1 MNINKFLS
9 LIYLLFSLSILSYIF
24 YKSEIVHDG
33 KIDYTLKYIFGFFTI
48 FFSLIFIKLNETL
61 KKNISI
67 LIFVTFSCLIIV
79 DIYLYKF
86 QFQSVGKYDE
96 KHRVNFFE
104 NYKKKNDENVTMVI
118 TPYNFLNED
127 KKIFPLSGLSNRTTI
142 YCNENGYYSVYKS
155 DRYGFN
161 NDDDV
166 WNKKDINTL
175 LIGDSFI
182 HGACVNRKDTIA
194 NNLKI
199 LSKEEVINLGMG
211 STGPLLQ
218 LAILNEYGSLINFKN
233 LIWFYF
239 EGNDPEEL
247 NSELSDDILIKYFD
261 KDKFSQ
267 NLIDRNSEKDEFL
280 EIFFKKEFLKTKQ
293 KINKKDE
300 NIYFK
305 FFKLFHLRIFMN
317 SLMNHQKA
325 DFIKLSQI
333 FQKAKSITSKK
344 NVNFYIVYMPTYK
357 RYKNNHKKYQNFK
370 KELIKISGDL
380 NIKFID
386 IEKIFKSQDP
396 LRFFPEGGG
405 HYNEKGYLAV
415 SKFIFEEMKKEK

>member
-9 LIYLLFSLSILSYIF
+9 FVYLLFSFLLLSYIF

-33 KIDYTLKYIFGFFTI
+33 KVDYTLKYIFGFFTVI
-48 FFSLIFIKLNETL
+48 FALIFIKLSENL

-67 LIFVTFSCLIIV
+67 LIFVTFSCLVIV

-86 QFQSVGKYDE
+86 QFQGVGKYDE
-96 KHRVNFFE
+96 KHRITFFE
-104 NYKKKNDENVTMVI
+104 NYKKKYDANVSMVI
-118 TPYNFLNED
+118 TPFNFINKD

-161 NDDDV
+161 NVDDI
-166 WNKKDINTL
+166 WNKKNINTL

-182 HGACVNRKDTIA
+182 HGACVNRKDSIA

-199 LSKEEVINLGMG
+199 LSKGEVLNLGMG

-218 LAILNEYGSLINFKN
+218 LAILTEYGSLIDFKN

-239 EGNDPEEL
+239 EGNDYVEL
-247 NSELSDDILIKYFD
+247 NNELSDDILIRYFENNN
-261 KDKFSQ
+261 FSQ
-267 NLIDRNSEKDEFL
+267 NLIKRNLEKDKFL
-280 EIFFKKEFLKTKQ
+280 EIFFKKEFLRTKQ
-293 KINKKDE
+293 KINKKNE

-305 FFKLFHLRIFMN
+305 ILKLFHIRLFAISFI
-317 SLMNHQKA
+317 NHQKP
-325 DFIKLSQI
+325 DFVKLDQI
-333 FQKAKSITSKK
+333 FQKVKSITSKK
-344 NVNFYIVYMPTYK
+344 NINFYIVYMPTYE
-357 RYKNNHKKYQNFK
+357 RYKNDHKKYKNFK
-370 KELIKISGDL
+370 KELIKITRELDIG
-380 NIKFID
+380 FID
-386 IEKIFKSQDP
+386 IDKIFKSQDP
-396 LRFFPEGGG
+396 LKFFPKGGG

-415 SKFIFEEMKKEK
+415 SKFIFEEMK